1 MEVDMSDEHEGPAER
16 LAREK
21 RRAYDALVAIDRSG
35 EPVSTER
42 RRAARA
48 RYEAACA
55 REERYW
61 ARIGEP

>member
-1 MEVDMSDEHEGPAER
+1 MGDDLESDGPAER

-21 RRAYDALVAIDRSG
+21 RRAWDALEAIDRCG
-35 EPVSTER
+35 VPVPIER

-61 ARIGEP
+61 AGVGEP